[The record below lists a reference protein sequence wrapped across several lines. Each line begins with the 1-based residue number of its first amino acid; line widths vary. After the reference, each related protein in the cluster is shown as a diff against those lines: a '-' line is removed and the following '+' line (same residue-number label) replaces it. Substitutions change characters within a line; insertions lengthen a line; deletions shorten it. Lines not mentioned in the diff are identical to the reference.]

1 MSKAPFIHPD
11 WGRILE
17 RASRSADVVPLFE
30 ERLNA
35 IERYV
40 MATYEDLKREVLETR
55 DSVKT
60 IVSKVGE
67 VSTLLKEA
75 QAKLEAG
82 QVVDYSE
89 LTAELDAAQA
99 EIAEA
104 VKPTP
109 AIEEVAAEKPAEEV
123 PPVEPAP
130 AEPTSP

>member
-1 MSKAPFIHPD
+1 
-11 WGRILE
+11 
-17 RASRSADVVPLFE
+17 
-30 ERLNA
+30 
-35 IERYV
+35 

-55 DSVKT
+55 DSVKA

-67 VSTLLKEA
+67 VLTLLKEA

-130 AEPTSP
+130 AEPTP